1 MFLAMPLLIDPIAVL
16 KPINARASRRTGRTR
31 RTGGALSAT
40 TQTDQGR
47 GDRPRKHRPSDST
60 HFNDSHC
67 KVPNY
72 TEGVPANDRRAQ
84 RITAIA
90 L

>member
-1 MFLAMPLLIDPIAVL
+1 MFLAMPLGIDPITVL
-16 KPINARASRRTGRTR
+16 KPISARGSRRTGRTR
-31 RTGGALSAT
+31 RAGGTLPAT

-47 GDRPRKHRPSDST
+47 GNRPRKHRPSDST

-72 TEGVPANDRRAQ
+72 TEDIPTNQRRAR
-84 RITAIA
+84 RITART